1 METQIDSTN
10 GNNNSQDEISL
21 LDLFGVLLHYKF
33 LIIGMTAFGAIFSVI
48 IAIVSLKL
56 PPEKSFLPNQYSPSA
71 VMLITESSSGS
82 SMPSGLSSLASIA
95 GVNIGGERSSNS
107 SLAKYLASSNLLF
120 DALNDEFG
128 FTERFEI
135 EKSPVANTRK
145 ALSKKLSSNY
155 DDDSGIFKISFT
167 DIDPIFAQQVVN
179 FSVDWLMDK
188 FNELGIDK
196 NNIQKTNLEKNIDLT
211 YQEILKLDQQIQDL
225 GSSLNSGAGVWNI
238 PNASLET
245 SKLQMELNAQKSVYT
260 QLKTQYEVLKVQMQS
275 EQPVFQIIERPE
287 VLDLKSKPSRG
298 KLCIIITFAAG
309 FISVFLSFLLNAI
322 KNIKNDPEAVRKLTG
337 K

>member
-179 FSVDWLMDK
+179 F
-188 FNELGIDK
+188 
-196 NNIQKTNLEKNIDLT
+196 
-211 YQEILKLDQQIQDL
+211 
-225 GSSLNSGAGVWNI
+225 
-238 PNASLET
+238 
-245 SKLQMELNAQKSVYT
+245 
-260 QLKTQYEVLKVQMQS
+260 
-275 EQPVFQIIERPE
+275 
-287 VLDLKSKPSRG
+287 
-298 KLCIIITFAAG
+298 
-309 FISVFLSFLLNAI
+309 
-322 KNIKNDPEAVRKLTG
+322 
-337 K
+337 

>member
-120 DALNDEFG
+120 DADKRA
-128 FTERFEI
+128 TEI
-135 EKSPVANTRK
+135 TKS
-145 ALSKKLSSNY
+145 LSQSAEQNQAPKQQKKQTQDY
-155 DDDSGIFKISFT
+155 DMCF
-167 DIDPIFAQQVVN
+167 
-179 FSVDWLMDK
+179 
-188 FNELGIDK
+188 
-196 NNIQKTNLEKNIDLT
+196 
-211 YQEILKLDQQIQDL
+211 
-225 GSSLNSGAGVWNI
+225 
-238 PNASLET
+238 
-245 SKLQMELNAQKSVYT
+245 
-260 QLKTQYEVLKVQMQS
+260 
-275 EQPVFQIIERPE
+275 
-287 VLDLKSKPSRG
+287 
-298 KLCIIITFAAG
+298 
-309 FISVFLSFLLNAI
+309 
-322 KNIKNDPEAVRKLTG
+322 
-337 K
+337 

>member
-1 METQIDSTN
+1 M
-10 GNNNSQDEISL
+10 
-21 LDLFGVLLHYKF
+21 F
-33 LIIGMTAFGAIFSVI
+33 L
-48 IAIVSLKL
+48 
-56 PPEKSFLPNQYSPSA
+56 
-71 VMLITESSSGS
+71 
-82 SMPSGLSSLASIA
+82 
-95 GVNIGGERSSNS
+95 
-107 SLAKYLASSNLLF
+107 
-120 DALNDEFG
+120 
-128 FTERFEI
+128 
-135 EKSPVANTRK
+135 
-145 ALSKKLSSNY
+145 
-155 DDDSGIFKISFT
+155 
-167 DIDPIFAQQVVN
+167 
-179 FSVDWLMDK
+179 
-188 FNELGIDK
+188 
-196 NNIQKTNLEKNIDLT
+196 QKTNLDKNMDLT